1 MKKLITTLLT
11 LCLLVSLLAVPASA
25 AAPGDWTGWFSG
37 FNWLDWFYQQ
47 PEEQEQI
54 EQEATEPEYEET
66 SPEVVYEAEEFVIR
80 YDANGGYWW
89 SQYASPAI
97 RDSKKC
103 VVDAGESHTLIAGP
117 IRTGYTFIGWKTELG
132 DVLKAGDTITPK
144 EDMKLKAVWG

>member
-25 AAPGDWTGWFSG
+25 AAPGDWSGWFSG